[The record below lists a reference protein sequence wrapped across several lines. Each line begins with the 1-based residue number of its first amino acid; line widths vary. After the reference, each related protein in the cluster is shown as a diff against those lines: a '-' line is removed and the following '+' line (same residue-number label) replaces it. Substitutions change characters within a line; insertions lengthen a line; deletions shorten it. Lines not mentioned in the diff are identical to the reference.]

1 MRAVIVLALLVVAGG
16 AGCTPL
22 TGRPVGRWV
31 DDKTITARVKARLT
45 ATGFAS
51 LTRIH
56 VDTYEGRVYLTGA
69 VTRPELKQRIE
80 ELVATVPGVDQVI
93 ANLPVAPALVSLAAA
108 EGEPMPAALP
118 RLDDR
123 HPLLRRLRLGRLEV
137 ETGTPGW
144 TQYAAYDPAGRLVA
158 TVYSTTAA
166 EMRQQGVAGLH
177 PGDRPIDHVSIY
189 PRTSSAGAYY
199 DVVLWHVSRDDMA
212 PLQ

>member
-1 MRAVIVLALLVVAGG
+1 
-16 AGCTPL
+16 
-22 TGRPVGRWV
+22 VGRWV

-108 EGEPMPAALP
+108 AEGEPMPAVLP

-158 TVYSTTAA
+158 T
-166 EMRQQGVAGLH
+166 GVFDDGRRDASARRGRPP
-177 PGDRPIDHVSIY
+177 PGGPTHRSRVDLPHAR
-189 PRTSSAGAYY
+189 SSAGAYY
-199 DVVLWHVSRDDMA
+199 DVVLWHVPRDDMA